1 LNSNKIPRL
10 IQNYVNG
17 KWIASSSDRFLDV
30 TNPATGKVISRL
42 PLSTRVELDNVMAA
56 AKGAFHEWRRTPPV
70 VRAGHF
76 FKLKSLLEDNFE
88 DLARILTIENGKTI
102 PESRGSVRRGIQNV
116 ETACGIPTAMQGS
129 NLEEIAEGIDCAAVR
144 QPLGVFGCITPFNF
158 PAMVPLWFFP
168 TAVACG
174 NTFIVKPSE
183 QTPLCQVRIFE
194 LLEEAGFPPGVI
206 NLINGDAECAE
217 AMLDHPDIAG
227 ISFVGSSVVAEHVY
241 KRGGE
246 NGKRVQALGG
256 AKNFAV
262 IMPDADISK
271 TIPALINSVFG
282 CAGERCL
289 AISVLL
295 AVGNGY
301 EALKDPLIQAAKKL
315 KIGSG
320 LDKSVDMGPVISEK
334 HKQRV
339 VQYIEQGNR
348 EGARLLLDGRG
359 IVVEDHPNGYY
370 VGPTIFDEVTPDMT
384 IANEEIFGP
393 VLGIIRVQDLDEAL
407 TIIQKNRYG
416 NASSIFTQSGAAAR
430 KFKYNVGISMLGIN
444 IGIAAP
450 MAFFMFGG
458 AKKSFFGD
466 LKGYGNDGIEFY
478 TDKRIVIS
486 RWF

>member
-1 LNSNKIPRL
+1 M
-10 IQNYVNG
+10 
-17 KWIASSSDRFLDV
+17 
-30 TNPATGKVISRL
+30 
-42 PLSTRVELDNVMAA
+42 E
-56 AKGAFHEWRRTPPV
+56 
-70 VRAGHF
+70 
-76 FKLKSLLEDNFE
+76 
-88 DLARILTIENGKTI
+88 
-102 PESRGSVRRGIQNV
+102 
-116 ETACGIPTAMQGS
+116 GS
-129 NLEEIAEGIDCAAVR
+129 NLEDIAEGIDCVAVR

-194 LLEEAGFPPGVI
+194 LLDEAGFPPGVI

-217 AMLDHPDIAG
+217 AMLEHPDIEG
-227 ISFVGSSVVAEHVY
+227 VSFVGSSAVAENVY
-241 KRGGE
+241 RRGSE
-246 NGKRVQALGG
+246 NGKRIQALGG
-256 AKNFAV
+256 AKNFTV

-271 TIPALINSVFG
+271 TVPALINSAFG

-289 AISVLL
+289 ATSILL
-295 AVGNGY
+295 TVGNGY
-301 EALKDPLIQAAKKL
+301 EALKDPLIQATKKL
-315 KIGSG
+315 KIGNG
-320 LDKSVDMGPVISEK
+320 LNKSVDMGPVISAK

-339 VQYIEQGNR
+339 LQYIEQGIT

-359 IVVEDHPNGYY
+359 IVVEEHPDGFY

-384 IANEEIFGP
+384 IASEEIFGP
-393 VLGIIRVQDLDEAL
+393 VRV
-407 TIIQKNRYG
+407 IQKNQYG
-416 NASSIFTQSGAAAR
+416 NASSIFTQSGGAAR
-430 KFKYNVGISMLGIN
+430 KFKYEVGISMLGIN

-466 LKGYGNDGIEFY
+466 LKAYGHDGIEFY

>member
-129 NLEEIAEGIDCAAVR
+129 NLEDIAEGIDCAAVR

-466 LKGYGNDGIEFY
+466 LKAYGNDGIEFY